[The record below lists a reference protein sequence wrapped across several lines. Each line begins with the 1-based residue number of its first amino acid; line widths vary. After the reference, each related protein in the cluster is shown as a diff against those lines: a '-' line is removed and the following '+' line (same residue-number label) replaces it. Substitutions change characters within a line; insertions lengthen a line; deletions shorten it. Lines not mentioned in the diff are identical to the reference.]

1 MTESIT
7 VGLVTS
13 SFLRVEV
20 FRVKFSAVVAYC
32 NDVEIFLIRKKN
44 LTEIERKYY
53 SRIFFVH
60 ICKENLPPQLYMA
73 MA

>member
-1 MTESIT
+1 LTESIT

-32 NDVEIFLIRKKN
+32 NDVEIF
-44 LTEIERKYY
+44 
-53 SRIFFVH
+53 
-60 ICKENLPPQLYMA
+60 
-73 MA
+73 